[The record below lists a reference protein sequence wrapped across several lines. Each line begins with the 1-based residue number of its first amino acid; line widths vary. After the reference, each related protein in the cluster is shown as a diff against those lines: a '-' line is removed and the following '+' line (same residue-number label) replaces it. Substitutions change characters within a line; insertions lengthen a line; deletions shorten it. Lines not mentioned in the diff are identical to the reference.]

1 MKNKSFYLI
10 ATFLL
15 VLLTACGGNPE
26 DRTSSVAVVQAPPA
40 AAAPEDGTVIFTE
53 PRKNYTLVHSPSS
66 VLVTHNTTQVSS
78 THHGAKHLRFSDVS
92 VNLMVAQSAKT
103 IASKD
108 LNSLIDLY
116 IAFFNRVP
124 DADGLNYW
132 IDNLK
137 AGATLEDIG
146 ANFYRVAK
154 QYPEVTGYDEKM
166 NDEAFVRLIYKNVLG
181 RIGSTAPPDSHVAY
195 WVNDL
200 QKGLSKEKLVAVMS
214 VAAREY
220 ANDKEWGWMTS
231 LLNNKV
237 ALGKYFAIEQGLTYL
252 TYEDSIRKTVTLTA
266 AVTPT
271 DYLKAKKLV
280 EVKDSEF
287 NLQTSS
293 SSGLGKLIDC
303 FNPAVFAIGNTIL
316 REDVQTKI
324 NIDVNNNPIK
334 SISTT
339 IEEAKVTGPVNFKG
353 NSVLALVGTK
363 TYRGDGLSDS
373 VDSTTDY
380 LSVEKDGYVSY
391 GHTYNTHDSK
401 NQNITILSYSLP
413 ADKLSFTL
421 GVNETVSQSYIFY
434 QENFLTGATISQN
447 QSTQGTTF
455 LGIEEI
461 TVPAGSFS
469 ACKIKYS
476 SPSWMVGQPDV
487 TTYVWWIASGPYRG
501 LRVKILDSERW
512 IIEASRLAIN
522 GK

>member
-1 MKNKSFYLI
+1 MKNISLYLI
-10 ATFLL
+10 ASFLL
-15 VLLTACGGNPE
+15 ILLTACGGNPE

-66 VLVTHNTTQVSS
+66 VIVTHNTTQASS
-78 THHGAKHLRFSDVS
+78 THRGAKHLRFSDVS
-92 VNLMVAQSAKT
+92 VNLMVAQNAKT

-200 QKGLSKEKLVAVMS
+200 QKGLSNEKLVAVML

-252 TYEDSIRKTVTLTA
+252 TYEDSIRKTVALTA

-271 DYLKAKKLV
+271 DYLKAKNLV
-280 EVKDSEF
+280 EVEDNEF

-303 FNPAVFAIGNTIL
+303 FNPAVYTVGNTIL
-316 REDVQTKI
+316 REEVETKI
-324 NIDVNNNPIK
+324 DRYDINNPIK
-334 SISTT
+334 RVSTSIVET
-339 IEEAKVTGPVNFKG
+339 KVTGPVNFKG
-353 NSVLALVGTK
+353 NSVLALVGTT
-363 TYRGDGLSDS
+363 TYMDGRQYS
-373 VDSTTDY
+373 VSSSTDY
-380 LSVEKDGYVSY
+380 ISVEKDGITSY
-391 GHTYNTHDSK
+391 GFVYDTYDST
-401 NQNITILSYSLP
+401 NQKIFLLRYSLP
-413 ADKLSFTL
+413 ADKFSFTF
-421 GVNETVSQSYIFY
+421 GINETLSQSNIDY
-434 QENFLTGATISQN
+434 QENFLTGTPISQYQN
-447 QSTQGTTF
+447 TQIRTF
-455 LGIEEI
+455 LGIEEV
-461 TVPAGSFS
+461 TVPAGKFP
-469 ACKIKYS
+469 ACKLKYS
-476 SPSWMVGQPDV
+476 TPSALNGKPDV
-487 TTYVWWIASGPYRG
+487 ITYTWLIASEPYRG
-501 LRVKILDSERW
+501 LMAKMTYDERS
-512 IIEASRLAIN
+512 IIEVSRFAIN